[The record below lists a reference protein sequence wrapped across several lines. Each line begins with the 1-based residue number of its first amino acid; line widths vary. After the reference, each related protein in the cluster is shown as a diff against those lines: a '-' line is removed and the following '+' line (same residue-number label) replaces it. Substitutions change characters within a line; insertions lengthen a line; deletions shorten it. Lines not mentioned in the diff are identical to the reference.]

1 MSLTEEDELIINLKV
16 LASLQ
21 PNKKLIS
28 KDTYLNIE
36 VDTIIPQGV
45 KRAWRGDNRD
55 DVLKKIDLII
65 RRSIDIYKK
74 NNILGSYLEKSIT
87 GLQNLKETYSS
98 CVQTC
103 SRIDTIIDKIK
114 RNIVF
119 PQSILGSHS
128 DSESE

>member
-36 VDTIIPQGV
+36 VDTIIPQGL
-45 KRAWRGDNRD
+45 KRAWRGDSRD
-55 DVLKKIDLII
+55 DVLKKIDLIV

-74 NNILGSYLEKSIT
+74 NDILGTYLEKSIT

-114 RNIVF
+114 RNISVS
-119 PQSILGSHS
+119 QTILGSHS